1 VAGKQNPDQVAK
13 QLGFPSAASMI
24 AWQHRQQEIQDLPAQ
39 TMSPQPKAQQTP
51 EGTGHPWLDA
61 IINML
66 PLGGALKKAGDAMDG
81 KK

>member
-1 VAGKQNPDQVAK
+1 MAAQTARDSRPSGADNV
-13 QLGFPSAASMI
+13 SAAEGTTDS
-24 AWQHRQQEIQDLPAQ
+24 
-39 TMSPQPKAQQTP
+39 T